1 MHTALPKKYVVFTG
15 VTSGIGYSVI
25 QDLARKYTPKFYMHF
40 IILCRCMKRGAKLE
54 QTILKKF
61 INIECTLIYVDL
73 SDIPSV
79 VKCSEKIIKKFS
91 KIDAI
96 YLNAGIMPVSNLR
109 WTYVLK
115 GIFNGDILKVMNNG
129 EGLFELND
137 SIVEESGLPVIFTTN
152 VLGHHLIVRHLEKL
166 LVNRSVNEE
175 RARIIWTSSMS
186 SNKKYFS
193 YLDVMAKKSSESY
206 ASSKYVV
213 DAVACGW
220 NNKIIKQ
227 ENQNNHNSINS
238 IVVDPGTV
246 ITNLMTA
253 FLPFWFL
260 MVFVAPFFFLL
271 RLVNPSNNI
280 LPCNATSSFLQAFE
294 HEETVLPDIKSSCQ
308 NDYKTKMKICSCT
321 SINMKNFTK
330 LRPLDVAD
338 KLADDVF
345 KQVDF
350 IGRKAVSQITF
361 HKNEH

>member
-1 MHTALPKKYVVFTG
+1 M
-15 VTSGIGYSVI
+15 
-25 QDLARKYTPKFYMHF
+25 Q
-40 IILCRCMKRGAKLE
+40 
-54 QTILKKF
+54 
-61 INIECTLIYVDL
+61 
-73 SDIPSV
+73 
-79 VKCSEKIIKKFS
+79 
-91 KIDAI
+91 I

-193 YLDVMAKKSSESY
+193 YLDVMAKKSFEPY
-206 ASSKYVV
+206 ASSKYAV

-294 HEETVLPDIKSSCQ
+294 HEERVLPDTKSSCQ
-308 NDYKTKMKICSCT
+308 NDNKRKMKICSCT
-321 SINMKNFTK
+321 SINMKNFTQ
-330 LRPLDVAD
+330 LRPLDVAN

-350 IGRKAVSQITF
+350 IARKAVSQTAF